1 MQACTSLQTDN
12 HTSTPPLSFLQAGC
26 PSCCPTVKAL
36 KACTRLLFITDFHAG
51 VVLLRRFAQFFV
63 EPLFT
68 ASATEREVNAV
79 NSENDKNLQND
90 TWRLNQLDKST
101 AKPGHPYTKFGTGKM
116 SHHVESSPY
125 SLCLFNLAFWGCQN
139 PVNSLFV
146 SDLLYN
152 FSNPIVACTTVSV

>member
-1 MQACTSLQTDN
+1 M
-12 HTSTPPLSFLQAGC
+12 PLPLTVSCFSKIQIGFTFLVPAHPGSPGKRAVKWYVCVCGC

-51 VVLLRRFAQFFV
+51 VVLLLRFAQFFV

-125 SLCLFNLAFWGCQN
+125 SLCLFNLAF
-139 PVNSLFV
+139 
-146 SDLLYN
+146 
-152 FSNPIVACTTVSV
+152 